1 MGNWGFIFRQLVLDR
16 FQTLF
21 YFVPQEKNITVK
33 LQLVAIV
40 SSHCRG
46 SELAKK
52 IICNSFEDE
61 CILDWWSVMM
71 SSDDV

>member
-1 MGNWGFIFRQLVLDR
+1 MGNWGFIFRQLVLDC

-52 IICNSFEDE
+52 IICNSFENE
-61 CILDWWSVMM
+61 CIPNWWIVMM

>member
-1 MGNWGFIFRQLVLDR
+1 MGYWGFIFLQLVINR

-21 YFVPQEKNITVK
+21 YFSPQEKDITVK

-52 IICNSFEDE
+52 NICNSFENE
-61 CILDWWSVMM
+61 CIPHWWSVMM
-71 SSDDV
+71 STDDV

>member
-1 MGNWGFIFRQLVLDR
+1 MGYWEFIFLQLVINR

-21 YFVPQEKNITVK
+21 YFGPQEKDITVK

-46 SELAKK
+46 SELAKE
-52 IICNSFEDE
+52 IICNSFENE
-61 CILDWWSVMM
+61 CIPNWWSVMM

>member
-46 SELAKK
+46 GELAK
-52 IICNSFEDE
+52 NLFVTVLRMNLFQSGGA
-61 CILDWWSVMM
+61 
-71 SSDDV
+71 

>member
-1 MGNWGFIFRQLVLDR
+1 MGNWGVHISSVGIRPLSNS
-16 FQTLF
+16 
-21 YFVPQEKNITVK
+21 FVPQEKNITVK

-46 SELAKK
+46 GELAKK
-52 IICNSFEDE
+52 IICNSFENE
-61 CILDWWSVMM
+61 CILNWWSVMM